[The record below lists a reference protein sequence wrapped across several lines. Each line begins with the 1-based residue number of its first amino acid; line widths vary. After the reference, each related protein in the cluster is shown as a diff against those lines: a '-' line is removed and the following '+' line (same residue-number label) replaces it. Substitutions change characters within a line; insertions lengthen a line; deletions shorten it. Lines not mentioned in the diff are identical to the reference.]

1 MLIVDAHEDLAYNI
15 RSFGRDY
22 TLSALE
28 TRSREQGSHTV
39 AVNDDTLLGYPEYR
53 RGRVA
58 VVFSTLFASPQK
70 ASLGELETECYSTPQ
85 QAYQLYSAQVDTY
98 RRLTGEHP
106 DKFRLILA
114 RPDLE
119 AVLALWESLPLEPER
134 KSQDNP
140 EDANHP
146 QSNQP
151 NLGNSFSP
159 EAPVGLVMLMEGAEG
174 VRSVQ
179 ELEDWWQRGLRIIG
193 LAWSGNR
200 YTGGTREPGPLTP
213 AGFALLEG
221 MADLGFGL
229 DLSHMDEKA
238 AMQALD
244 TYPGTILA
252 SHANATALLKGVEG
266 NRHLPDQV
274 IHGLI
279 GRDGV
284 IGIVPFNKFLD
295 PSWTIKDGKDK
306 ITLQHVVS
314 QIDYI
319 CQLAGDA
326 RHVGLGTD
334 FDGGLGW
341 QSVPV
346 EIDTI
351 ADLQILALR
360 LANKGY
366 TQADIAA
373 ILGANWL
380 TLLRRILPEAL

>member
-1 MLIVDAHEDLAYNI
+1 MLIVDAHEDLAYNM

-28 TRSREQGSHTV
+28 TRRREQGSHTV
-39 AVNDDTLLGYPEYR
+39 TVNEDTLLGYPEYR

-58 VVFSTLFASPQK
+58 VVFSTLFAAPQK
-70 ASLGELETECYSTPQ
+70 AGLGDWETECYTTPK
-85 QAYQLYSAQVDTY
+85 QAYQLYSAQLDTY
-98 RRLTGEHP
+98 RRLAEEHP

-119 AVLALWESLPLEPER
+119 AVLAIWENLPLEPEQ
-134 KSQDNP
+134 KSQDYS
-140 EDANHP
+140 EDADHP
-146 QSNQP
+146 QSNLP
-151 NLGNSFSP
+151 HSGNSFSQ

-174 VRSVQ
+174 IRSVQ
-179 ELEDWWQRGLRIIG
+179 ELEEWWQRGLRIIG

-200 YTGGTREPGPLTP
+200 YTGSTREPGPLTA

-238 AMQALD
+238 ALQALD

-252 SHANATALLKGVEG
+252 SHANAKALLKGIEG
-266 NRHLPDQV
+266 NRHLSDRV

-279 GRDGV
+279 DRDGV

-295 PSWTIKDGKDK
+295 PFWTIKDGKDR
-306 ITLQHVVS
+306 ITLQYVVS

-319 CQLAGDA
+319 CQRAGDA

-341 QSVPV
+341 QSVPA

-360 LANKGY
+360 LADKGY
-366 TQADIAA
+366 TQADVAA

-380 TLLRRILPEAL
+380 TLLRRVLPEAL